1 MTIIRHVF
9 LLSFSILILL
19 GCNSRNGNKAIEL
32 KLAKLEVGSAFSLD
46 TINTNT
52 QWDRFY
58 IVGPY
63 QYDALRKKID
73 IPDYIKDITLTEGY
87 CVIVFLKGSLMV
99 ESLSVARNIID
110 FSDSNNNGDFN
121 DDHDVILPNTV
132 FVLKDGRKAVFE

>member
-1 MTIIRHVF
+1 MGIIRHVF
-9 LLSFSILILL
+9 LLSLSILILV
-19 GCNSRNGNKAIEL
+19 GCNSRNGNKEIEL
-32 KLAKLEVGSAFSLD
+32 RLAKLEIGSAFSLD
-46 TINTNT
+46 TINTNA

-63 QYDALRKKID
+63 QYDALRKKIY

-87 CVIVFLKGSLMV
+87 CVLVFMKGSLMV
-99 ESLSVARNIID
+99 ESLNVARDIID

-132 FVLKDGRKAVFE
+132 FVLKDGRKAVFQ